1 MTRTNN
7 LYFLIGALV
16 VVVIGLGAYVIHQE
30 TKPKGVEMSISS
42 DGVKV
47 EEK

>member
-1 MTRTNN
+1 MTRFNN
-7 LYFLIGALV
+7 LYFIIGALV
-16 VVVIGLGAYVIHQE
+16 VLVVGLGFYVYREE
-30 TKPKGVEMSISS
+30 TKPKGVEFSIGQ

>member
-1 MTRTNN
+1 MARTNN
-7 LYFLIGALV
+7 LYLLIGALV
-16 VVVIGLGAYVIHQE
+16 VLVIGLGAYVIHEE
-30 TKPKGVEMSISS
+30 TKPKGVEMSISA